1 VNTCTAT
8 ILAPNS
14 LHAAAL
20 AWSIAAVV
28 VPVPGPLA
36 YADPGDQAWALNGVY
51 SVLSNG
57 DWARTNEVY
66 HDETSVR
73 STWTITTACSNAMT
87 CSGTV
92 RSDQGWSAAIH
103 SGSGEY
109 VVKRDVPNW
118 EPCPDGAFATGHQVF
133 QFYPVDDRGMVSI
146 GSSTL
151 AGYDVT
157 TSDSGSCAINKD
169 LQIALPL
176 RLEKIR

>member
-1 VNTCTAT
+1 MA
-8 ILAPNS
+8 LAPRR
-14 LHAAAL
+14 LCPVTL
-20 AWSIAAVV
+20 AWSLAVV
-28 VPVPGPLA
+28 VLAPGQFA
-36 YADPGDQAWALNGVY
+36 YADSGDQAWALNGVY

-73 STWTITTACSNAMT
+73 STWTITTTCSNATT

-92 RSDQGWSAAIH
+92 HSDQGWTSEIT

-109 VVKRDVPNW
+109 VVKRDVQHW
-118 EPCPDGAFATGHQVF
+118 EPCADGTFVTGHQVF
-133 QFYPVDDRGMVSI
+133 RFYPVDDRGMISI

-151 AGYDVT
+151 AGNDVT

-176 RLEKIR
+176 RLEKTK